1 MGVEEFNNYDCAGW
15 ATRYGVECA
24 DGRTIAHGAFDHLNG
39 KVVPCVYQ
47 HQRKEIG
54 NLLGKCLLKAEPEGV
69 RVFTLFNNTDG
80 GKKARE
86 CVQHGDLDSYS
97 IFATNLSERGMM
109 VKRGDIKE
117 VSLVI
122 SGANP
127 LAHIEQVTFAHDDA
141 DDGEAIIHSADVLD
155 DVNGGSLE
163 STSSEDGETAE
174 HADDSKPAEGDSN
187 SSSDDKTI
195 KEIYKS
201 AMSKLSEEEAEVLMY
216 VFGEMIDA
224 EKAGETTGGTAQ
236 QSDIPENDN
245 EEENSMKNNVFEQ
258 QAKADTTAL
267 ALQHSFAVE
276 KFALSTMREAMDKG
290 IPSFKNYLEHAIPN
304 SEVLQHAGV
313 LDELGAT
320 LQHDDEP
327 SEQTYGIKNIDLLF
341 PEAKAISDRPEF
353 INRRTE
359 WVSEI
364 LTKTSH
370 RPFAKIKSLFADIT
384 ADEARAKGYTKG
396 DQKDDEVFSLLT
408 RETYPQTVYKENRLD
423 RDDVIDATT
432 IDVIAFLKEEMRI
445 KYDEEVARAML
456 VGDGR
461 AANAKHKIKEDRIR
475 PVYNDADLYTIKYEV
490 EFPENAS
497 IADKADILLDA
508 SILSFEDYR
517 GTGNTVMFMD
527 PTMYRNM
534 MVLKDDIGNRKYKSQ
549 TEIAVAAGVNK
560 IIPCP
565 YLKNLTR
572 TQKVEGSA
580 DKVFD
585 VHAITLDLSD
595 YVFGSDKGGALSFF
609 DDFDINFNKMIYLM
623 ESRMSGAL
631 VKPYAAIVLETEQSA
646 G

>member
-24 DGRTIAHGAFDHLNG
+24 DGRTIAYGAFDHLDG

-47 HQRKEIG
+47 HQRKKIG
-54 NLLGKCLLKAEPEGV
+54 NLIGKCLLKAKPEGV
-69 RVFTLFNNTDG
+69 RVFTLFNSTDS
-80 GKKARE
+80 GKRAKE

-97 IFATNLSERGMM
+97 IFATNLCERGMV
-109 VKRGDIKE
+109 VKRGEIKE

-155 DVNGGSLE
+155 DIEGGSFE
-163 STSSEDGETAE
+163 DSSDEGASAE
-174 HADDSKPAEGDSN
+174 HADSKPAEGDN
-187 SSSDDKTI
+187 GSSSDDKTI
-195 KEIYKS
+195 KEIYNS
-201 AMSKLSEEEAEVLMY
+201 AMGKLSEEEAEVLMY
-216 VFGEMIDA
+216 VFGEMLDA
-224 EKAGETTGGTAQ
+224 EKAGSNEGAVQ
-236 QSDIPENDN
+236 QSDISENDD

-258 QAKADTTAL
+258 QAKADTAAL
-267 ALQHSFAVE
+267 QLQHSFAVE

-290 IPSFKNYLEHAIPN
+290 VPSFKNYLEHAIPN

-313 LDELGAT
+313 LDELGNN
-320 LQHDDEP
+320 LQHGNEP
-327 SEQTYGIKNIDLLF
+327 AEQTYGIKNIDILF

-396 DQKDDEVFSLLT
+396 DQKDDEVFELLT
-408 RETYPQTVYKENRLD
+408 RETYPTTVYKENRLD

-432 IDVIAFLKEEMRI
+432 IDVISFLKEEMRI
-445 KYDEEVARAML
+445 KYDEEIARAML
-456 VGDGR
+456 IGDGR
-461 AANAKHKIKEDRIR
+461 LANAKHKIKEDRIR
-475 PVYNDADLYTIKYEV
+475 PVYNDADLFTIKYEV

-572 TQKVEGSA
+572 TQKIQGSA
-580 DKVFD
+580 DKVYD
-585 VHAITLDLSD
+585 VHAVTLDLSD
-595 YVFGSDKGGALSFF
+595 YVFGSDKGGSLSFF

-623 ESRMSGAL
+623 EGRMSGAL
-631 VKPYAAIVLETEQSA
+631 VKPYSAIVLETEQAA

>member
-155 DVNGGSLE
+155 DINGGELETVEHAEGE
-163 STSSEDGETAE
+163 STKTE
-174 HADDSKPAEGDSN
+174 
-187 SSSDDKTI
+187 SSDSSADGKTI
-195 KEIYKS
+195 KQIYNE
-201 AMSKLSEEEAEVLMY
+201 AMSKLSQEEAEVVMY
-216 VFGEMIDA
+216 VFGEMLDA
-224 EKAGETTGGTAQ
+224 EKANAGTAE
-236 QSDIPENDN
+236 QSDITDDDN
-245 EEENSMKNNVFEQ
+245 EEEEFSMKKNVFEQ
-258 QAKADTTAL
+258 QAQANTA
-267 ALQHSFAVE
+267 ALQLQHAVAVE
-276 KFALSTMREAMDKG
+276 KFALATMKDACNRG
-290 IPSFKNYLEHAIPN
+290 IVSFRNYLEQAIPE
-304 SEVLQHAGV
+304 SKILEHAGI
-313 LDELGAT
+313 LEEIQGAT

-327 SEQTYGIKNIDLLF
+327 AEQTYGIKSIDILF
-341 PEAKAISDRPEF
+341 PEAKAISDKPEF
-353 INRRTE
+353 LNRRTE

-384 ADEARAKGYTKG
+384 PDEARAKGYTKG
-396 DQKDDEVFSLLT
+396 NEKDDEVFELLT
-408 RETYPQTVYKENRLD
+408 RETHPCTVYKKNKLD

-432 IDVIAFLKEEMRI
+432 IDVLSFLKEEMRI

-456 VGDGR
+456 IGDGR
-461 AANAKHKIKEDRIR
+461 SALSKDKIKENCIR
-475 PVYNDADLYTIKYEV
+475 PVLTDDDLFTIKYEV
-490 EFPENAS
+490 EFPEGANA
-497 IADKADILLDA
+497 ADKADILLDS
-508 SILSFEDYR
+508 SILSFEDYK
-517 GTGNTVMFMD
+517 GTGNTVMFID
-527 PTMYRNM
+527 PTVYRQM
-534 MVLKDDIGNRKYKSQ
+534 MVLKDDIGNRKYKSP

-572 TQKVEGSA
+572 TVTENNETTTY
-580 DKVFD
+580 D

-595 YVFGSDKGGALSFF
+595 YTFGSDKGGALSFF
-609 DDFDINFNKMIYLM
+609 DDFDINFNQMIYLM
-623 ESRMSGAL
+623 EGRMSGAL
-631 VKPYAAIVLETEQSA
+631 IKPYSAIVLETEQSA

>member
-1 MGVEEFNNYDCAGW
+1 MGVEEFNNYDCVGW
-15 ATRYGVECA
+15 ATRYGVECT

-69 RVFTLFNNTDG
+69 RVFTLFNNTVS
-80 GKKARE
+80 GKHAKE

-97 IFATNLSERGMM
+97 IFATNLSERGMV
-109 VKRGDIKE
+109 VKRGEIKE

-155 DVNGGSLE
+155 DIEGGSFE
-163 STSSEDGETAE
+163 DSSDEGSSAE
-174 HADDSKPAEGDSN
+174 HANSKPAEGDN
-187 SSSDDKTI
+187 SSSFDDKTI
-195 KEIYKS
+195 KEIYNS
-201 AMSKLSEEEAEVLMY
+201 AMAKLSKEEAEVLMY
-216 VFGEMIDA
+216 VFGEMLDA
-224 EKAGETTGGTAQ
+224 EKAGSNEGAVQ
-236 QSDIPENDN
+236 QSDISENDY

-258 QAKADTTAL
+258 QAKADTAAL
-267 ALQHSFAVE
+267 QLQHSFAVE

-290 IPSFKNYLEHAIPN
+290 IPSFKNYLEHAIPD

-313 LDELGAT
+313 LDELGNT

-327 SEQTYGIKNIDLLF
+327 AEQTYGIKNIDILF

-384 ADEARAKGYTKG
+384 AEEARAKGYTKG
-396 DQKDDEVFSLLT
+396 DQKDDEVFELLT
-408 RETYPQTVYKENRLD
+408 RETYPTTVYKENRLD

-432 IDVIAFLKEEMRI
+432 IDVISFLKEEMRI
-445 KYDEEVARAML
+445 KYDEEIARAML
-456 VGDGR
+456 IGDGR
-461 AANAKHKIKEDRIR
+461 LANAKHKIKEDRIR
-475 PVYNDADLYTIKYEV
+475 PVYNDADLFTIKYEV
-490 EFPENAS
+490 EFPENSS

-572 TQKVEGSA
+572 TQKIEGSA
-580 DKVFD
+580 DKVYD
-585 VHAITLDLSD
+585 VHAVTLDLSD
-595 YVFGSDKGGALSFF
+595 YVFGSDKGGSLSFF

-623 ESRMSGAL
+623 EGRMSGAL
-631 VKPYAAIVLETEQSA
+631 VKPYSAIVLETEQAA